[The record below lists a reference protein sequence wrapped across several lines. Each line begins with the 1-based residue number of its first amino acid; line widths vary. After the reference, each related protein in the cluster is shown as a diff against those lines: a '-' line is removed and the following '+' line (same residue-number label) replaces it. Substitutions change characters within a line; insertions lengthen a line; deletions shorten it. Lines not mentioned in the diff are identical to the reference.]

1 MNTVAKLCIGKD
13 EWELHNTAITYY
25 RCTRVT
31 GRPATETMGGY
42 VAVRFTPKGNEE
54 MMLDWMFANRME
66 DGKTAYPRCL
76 YVLKQAEIVFYE
88 GDFNGRILFKYRL
101 EDCTVIYFKESFN
114 TLWGMETSVVFSAAI
129 QYYKDTFYIK
139 SWRENWK
146 PPTKKESPF
155 QDLTNTFNATPKI
168 L

>member
-13 EWELHNTAITYY
+13 EWELHNTVITYY

-31 GRPATETMGGY
+31 GRPTTETMGGY

-101 EDCTVIYFKESFN
+101 ED
-114 TLWGMETSVVFSAAI
+114 G
-129 QYYKDTFYIK
+129 
-139 SWRENWK
+139 
-146 PPTKKESPF
+146 
-155 QDLTNTFNATPKI
+155 
-168 L
+168 

>member
-13 EWELHNTAITYY
+13 EWELHNTVITYY

-42 VAVRFTPKGNEE
+42 VAIRFTPKGNEE

-101 EDCTVIYFKESFN
+101 EDCSVIYFKESFN
-114 TLWGMETSVVFSAAI
+114 TLLGMETSVVFSAAI

-146 PPTKKESPF
+146 PPTKKSLLF
-155 QDLTNTFNATPKI
+155 KT
-168 L
+168 